1 MRIELITTGEDDL
14 VIQLHGDFDA
24 AGSAAIRAELED
36 IAAQA
41 QPQHVF
47 LDIQNVSFIDSS
59 GVGAIVFLYKRL
71 QEKTRQMRI
80 VGAQG
85 QPRELMELLRIHK
98 AIPMVF
104 PSASETEEARQ
115 SCNA

>member
-1 MRIELITTGEDDL
+1 MRLELITTGKDDL

-24 AGSAAIRAELED
+24 AGSASIRSELED

-47 LDIQNVSFIDSS
+47 LDLRNVSFIDSS

-85 QPRELMELLRIHK
+85 QPKELMELLRIHK

-104 PSASETEEARQ
+104 ASDSGKEEAEL